1 MLKSEVNLVHCT
13 ERDASAGKLSV
24 DLVSSFL
31 LTFHFYSF
39 PFLSKLLRE
48 LLAVS
53 CRQQKK

>member
-48 LLAVS
+48 S
-53 CRQQKK
+53 S